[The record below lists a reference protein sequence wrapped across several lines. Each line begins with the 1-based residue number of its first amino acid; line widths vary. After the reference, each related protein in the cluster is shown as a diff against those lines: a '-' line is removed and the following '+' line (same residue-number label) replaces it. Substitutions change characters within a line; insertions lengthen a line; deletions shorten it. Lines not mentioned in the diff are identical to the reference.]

1 MDGKTQGQ
9 YTDSMTTHWLIWMLS
24 QVKLIY
30 KAHLKTTRA
39 SVGVGALDGLFKI
52 AWYPWLIHYEQ
63 VGRLIHNVYVFTSFL
78 DPDWS
83 PRRKPQFGRH
93 SLEGHRLYTT
103 QMKIIQTTV
112 YLFNNIK
119 LCLRCFKMIPHLFG
133 IIPTAEYKSQGT

>member
-24 QVKLIY
+24 HLIIPQVKLIY

-83 PRRKPQFGRH
+83 PHRSRKPQFGRQFGR
-93 SLEGHRLYTT
+93 S
-103 QMKIIQTTV
+103 QTIYNADENYSDYSV

-119 LCLRCFKMIPHLFG
+119 LCLVF
-133 IIPTAEYKSQGT
+133 